1 MPRGVNKVILIGNL
15 GGDPENRTTQS
26 GSAVA
31 SFSVATSETIRDKSG
46 GPSRTQTEWHRLVAF
61 GRTAEIV
68 CQYLKKGSQVYIEG
82 SLRTRQWQDKSGQKR
97 STTEIVAKEL
107 QVVGASSLSEAPE
120 MKAED
125 DIPW

>member
-82 SLRTRQWQDKSGQKR
+82 SLRTRKWQDKGGVDRWS
-97 STTEIVAKEL
+97 TEILVKEVEL
-107 QVVGASSLSEAPE
+107 LGGAAESPQEAQE
-120 MKAED
+120 G
-125 DIPW
+125 IPW